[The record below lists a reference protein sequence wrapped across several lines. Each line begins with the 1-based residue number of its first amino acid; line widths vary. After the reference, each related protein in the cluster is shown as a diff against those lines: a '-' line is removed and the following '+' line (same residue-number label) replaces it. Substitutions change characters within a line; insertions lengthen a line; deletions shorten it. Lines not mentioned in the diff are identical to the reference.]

1 MTRLMYGLAL
11 SLAFFLSSSAL
22 AQMNPAPANP
32 DLRPVL
38 EDFGGE
44 AGLTDLM
51 DDFMEIMLENPQLR
65 PFFVN
70 TNQDR
75 VKRQLVEQFCVILGG
90 DCAYTGRS
98 MRDSHAHLNIDR
110 ADFNALVED
119 LQIAMNRQGIPF
131 RSQNKLLAE
140 LAPMYREI
148 ITQ

>member
-1 MTRLMYGLAL
+1 MTRLIYGLAL
-11 SLAFFLSSSAL
+11 SLTFILSSSAQ
-22 AQMNPAPANP
+22 AQMDPAPANP

-44 AGLTDLM
+44 PGLTNLM
-51 DDFMEIMLENPQLR
+51 DSFMEIMLENPQLR

-90 DCAYTGRS
+90 DCDYTGRN
-98 MRDSHAHLNIDR
+98 MRDSHAHLEIDR

-140 LAPMYREI
+140 LAPMHREI
-148 ITQ
+148 ITE